1 MKIKIQNQQILIVML
16 ENVENFS
23 FEELQ
28 KEEDQA
34 IVYAISGYIARKLI
48 KNMSTCQDCSY
59 LLSPGKVPLPLNFD
73 VTNNISSPDEENA
86 KDGFVRNIT
95 RGGLIKP
102 SDVLYVLCAH
112 THDVHLYH

>member
-1 MKIKIQNQQILIVML
+1 MGFSLSDIKGIFENKDTESADLDSNVIVML

-23 FEELQ
+23 FKELQ

-48 KNMSTCQDCSY
+48 KNMSTCQDCSN
-59 LLSPGKVPLPLNFD
+59 LFSPGKVPLFD

-86 KDGFVRNIT
+86 KEGFVRNIT
-95 RGGLIKP
+95 RGAV
-102 SDVLYVLCAH
+102 D
-112 THDVHLYH
+112 